1 LAEYEGN
8 PQNRQKQLQFD
19 GRKPDQ
25 YIIEHWKQRRA
36 EINLEGDIFEIPAI
50 VYRIELG

>member
-1 LAEYEGN
+1 MEENLTE
-8 PQNRQKQLQFD
+8 
-19 GRKPDQ
+19 

-50 VYRIELG
+50 VYRIELGWSSEHN